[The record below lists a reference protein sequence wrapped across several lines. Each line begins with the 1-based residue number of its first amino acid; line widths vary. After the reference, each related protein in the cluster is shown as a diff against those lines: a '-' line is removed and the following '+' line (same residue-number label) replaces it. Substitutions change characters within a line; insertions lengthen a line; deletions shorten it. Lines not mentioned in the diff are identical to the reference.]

1 MLSAAV
7 LAKRGLRDWP
17 AALDDAD
24 QDNDANHRLYGND
37 ASAAKI
43 ITESEVSAPP
53 SAHELIAALQKSSPQ
68 LKR

>member
-37 ASAAKI
+37 TSAAKI
-43 ITESEVSAPP
+43 ITESKIDSP
-53 SAHELIAALQKSSPQ
+53 AAGNLWWRACRKPACN
-68 LKR
+68 